1 MRPGAGP
8 PPETG
13 GGHEEARLRGSGE
26 IVVGVDGSPASE
38 TALLWAVDVARVV
51 GRPLRL
57 LHALNTPLANVPFE
71 QPMLPRPT
79 LETVGRA
86 DALLSDALERVRG
99 LAPGVSVRTQVST
112 LSAPEAL
119 LAACRRAERVVLGS
133 RGLGAVR
140 SVLLGSVGVRVA
152 AQAEC
157 PVVVVPAPLGYPGRG
172 WRQVVVGVDGTERS
186 APALAFALREARR
199 QGAELLAVYAWE
211 SPGWDDPLTVPAA
224 GYAFDHDAFVVRSHE
239 RIARMID
246 EADEGGAAGL
256 TTRIDVPQDQPAHAL
271 LEAGAHADLIVVG
284 SRGRGGVRGLLL
296 GSVGQTVLH
305 HARVPIAVVRGASGG
320 AAPAAGEEGAA

>member
-1 MRPGAGP
+1 PPGEAG
-8 PPETG
+8 TG
-13 GGHEEARLRGSGE
+13 GGHRGAWRHGHGE
-26 IVVGVDGSPASE
+26 VVVGVDGSRGSDM
-38 TALLWAVDVARVV
+38 ALAWAADVAREV

-57 LHALNTPLANVPFE
+57 LHALNTPLANIPFE
-71 QPMLPRPT
+71 QPMRPLPT

-86 DALLSDALERVRG
+86 DALLSDAVERLREIAPD
-99 LAPGVSVRTQVST
+99 LAVRTQVSA

-119 LAACRRAERVVLGS
+119 LTACRHAERVVLGS

-157 PVVVVPAPLGYPGRG
+157 PVVVVPAPLGYPGRQ

-186 APALAFALREARR
+186 EPALGFALREARWH
-199 QGAELLAVYAWE
+199 GAELLAVYAWE
-211 SPGWDDPLTVPAA
+211 SPGWDDPLTLPSA
-224 GYAFDHDAFVVRSHE
+224 GYAFDHDTFVVRTHE
-239 RIARMID
+239 RVARMID
-246 EADEGGAAGL
+246 VAGAEDTAARVA
-256 TTRIDVPQDQPAHAL
+256 TRIEVPQDQPAHAL
-271 LEAGAHADLIVVG
+271 LEAGSHADLIVVG

-305 HARVPIAVVRGASGG
+305 HARVPVAVVRGV
-320 AAPAAGEEGAA
+320 PAAGTEDSGEPET